1 MDLFKIGSNTASMN
15 ALRNLYSLNEKMN
28 IHQSRLATG
37 KRVNNAQEDSAAF
50 AVAKSVETT
59 TKGYN
64 VSLQQVKNAKSVLT
78 IVEAGQQ
85 KQLELLQSIKEK
97 VVQIQDATLTSA
109 QRTSIKTAIDQLKS
123 EMDVVGDQMSF
134 NGTTVASCAG
144 TGIAFRVGA
153 GTGSNDSFTVTSS
166 VYTSATSGSITAI
179 ASSAAGAASA
189 DITTVD
195 NAIKDSISRIANTGA
210 AIERLNHKE
219 DVISV
224 QVQNHEAVRS
234 TYEDADFALEQME
247 LMKVQIL
254 QQTATASLAQANS
267 APQLVLSLFR

>member
-28 IHQSRLATG
+28 VHQSRLATG

-144 TGIAFRVGA
+144 TGIAFRVGW
-153 GTGSNDSFTVTSS
+153 NWF
-166 VYTSATSGSITAI
+166 
-179 ASSAAGAASA
+179 
-189 DITTVD
+189 
-195 NAIKDSISRIANTGA
+195 K
-210 AIERLNHKE
+210 
-219 DVISV
+219 
-224 QVQNHEAVRS
+224 
-234 TYEDADFALEQME
+234 
-247 LMKVQIL
+247 
-254 QQTATASLAQANS
+254 
-267 APQLVLSLFR
+267 

>member
-28 IHQSRLATG
+28 VHQSRLATG

-97 VVQIQDATLTSA
+97 VIQIQDATLTSA

-123 EMDVVGDQMSF
+123 EMDVVGDQMTF
-134 NGTTVASCAG
+134 NGTTVASCGG

-166 VYTSATSGSITAI
+166 VYTSASSGSITAI
-179 ASSAAGAASA
+179 ASSAAGATSG
-189 DITTVD
+189 DITTID
-195 NAIKDSISRIANTGA
+195 TAINDSISRIANTGA

-254 QQTATASLAQANS
+254 QQTATAALAQANS

>member
-28 IHQSRLATG
+28 VHQSRLATG

-109 QRTSIKTAIDQLKS
+109 QRTSIKTAIDQLKA

-134 NGTTVASCAG
+134 NGTTVASCSG

-254 QQTATASLAQANS
+254 QQTATAALAQANS

>member
-1 MDLFKIGSNTASMN
+1 MTS
-15 ALRNLYSLNEKMN
+15 
-28 IHQSRLATG
+28 
-37 KRVNNAQEDSAAF
+37 VAA
-50 AVAKSVETT
+50 A
-59 TKGYN
+59 
-64 VSLQQVKNAKSVLT
+64 
-78 IVEAGQQ
+78 
-85 KQLELLQSIKEK
+85 
-97 VVQIQDATLTSA
+97 
-109 QRTSIKTAIDQLKS
+109 
-123 EMDVVGDQMSF
+123 
-134 NGTTVASCAG
+134 
-144 TGIAFRVGA
+144 
-153 GTGSNDSFTVTSS
+153 
-166 VYTSATSGSITAI
+166 ATSG
-179 ASSAAGAASA
+179 

-254 QQTATASLAQANS
+254 QQTATAALAQANS

>member
-28 IHQSRLATG
+28 VHQSRLATG

>member
-28 IHQSRLATG
+28 VHQSRLATG

-134 NGTTVASCAG
+134 NGITVASCSG

>member
-1 MDLFKIGSNTASMN
+1 
-15 ALRNLYSLNEKMN
+15 
-28 IHQSRLATG
+28 
-37 KRVNNAQEDSAAF
+37 
-50 AVAKSVETT
+50 
-59 TKGYN
+59 
-64 VSLQQVKNAKSVLT
+64 
-78 IVEAGQQ
+78 
-85 KQLELLQSIKEK
+85 
-97 VVQIQDATLTSA
+97 
-109 QRTSIKTAIDQLKS
+109 
-123 EMDVVGDQMSF
+123 MDVVGDQMSF

-144 TGIAFRVGA
+144 EGIAFRVGA

>member
-28 IHQSRLATG
+28 VHQSRLATG

-109 QRTSIKTAIDQLKS
+109 QRTSIKPLL
-123 EMDVVGDQMSF
+123 
-134 NGTTVASCAG
+134 
-144 TGIAFRVGA
+144 
-153 GTGSNDSFTVTSS
+153 TS
-166 VYTSATSGSITAI
+166 
-179 ASSAAGAASA
+179 
-189 DITTVD
+189 
-195 NAIKDSISRIANTGA
+195 
-210 AIERLNHKE
+210 
-219 DVISV
+219 
-224 QVQNHEAVRS
+224 
-234 TYEDADFALEQME
+234 
-247 LMKVQIL
+247 
-254 QQTATASLAQANS
+254 
-267 APQLVLSLFR
+267 